1 MSESLGIQSLD
12 SALRVL
18 KALSHI
24 DGPVSL
30 TELAR
35 QMDMPTSKVHR
46 YLVSFVNAG
55 LVQQAGRSGK
65 YDLGTGALELGLEAM
80 KRIDLVNRASDALA
94 DIATKTSLTAL
105 LSVWGNAGAT
115 VIRWERSANY
125 PITTLGLGSTM
136 PLLSSASGRMFLAYS
151 PPELISEYLAEE
163 QAIRPEIDAD
173 KLAANIREAGFS
185 WVTGDFIPGLAAIAA
200 PILNWQ
206 GHIEASVALI
216 GTDPKITDPSSPT
229 VTALKEF
236 CNNMSVVVEAE
247 AS

>member
-18 KALSHI
+18 KALSQI

-65 YDLGTGALELGLEAM
+65 YDLGAGALELGLEAM
-80 KRIDLVNRASDALA
+80 KRIDLVNSTSDALSS
-94 DIATKTSLTAL
+94 IAAQTNLTAL

-115 VIRWERSANY
+115 VIRWERSANH
-125 PITTLGLGSTM
+125 PITTLGLGSTL

-151 PPELISEYLAEE
+151 PDELISEHLAEE
-163 QAIRPEIDAD
+163 KSEHPEINAD
-173 KLAANIREAGFS
+173 ELAEKVRSDGYA
-185 WVTGDFIPGLAAIAA
+185 WVSGDFIPGLAAIAA

-216 GTDPKITDPSSPT
+216 GTNPT
-229 VTALKEF
+229 IIKPGSAEVAALKSF
-236 CNNMSVVVEAE
+236 CKSMSVNIEMADG
-247 AS
+247 